1 MLAQVVIDMK
11 VVGVSLP
18 KSTYKPGESVVAT
31 VTVQREI
38 ETGGV
43 VYFYLR
49 RSGQV
54 WQADKVVTVGNTGLG
69 IPDIFASGQLQTV
82 SNTFVLPP
90 DAMGNYQIGA
100 RERSETSVGVQG
112 TVVFTVTPVTPAPGL
127 VQATVTFIPNRT
139 DAKDVVIFVDG
150 TPVGSLAAWG
160 YTAMLPAGKHTISA
174 EGSEYV
180 AEAFP
185 ATLTGGSTIKIPIT
199 LLPRSLVKKS
209 GTGMQFGM
217 NIQTYALVGVAAAIG
232 IGIVWFGNRRE

>member
-1 MLAQVVIDMK
+1 MK
-11 VVGVSLP
+11 VVGISVP

-49 RSGQV
+49 RSGQT
-54 WQADKVVTVGNTGLG
+54 WQSDNVVTVGNTGLG
-69 IPDIFASGQLQTV
+69 IPDIFASGQLQKVT
-82 SNTFVLPP
+82 NTFVLPP

-112 TVVFTVTPVTPAPGL
+112 AVAFTVTPTTPSPGL
-127 VQATVTFIPNRT
+127 VRTTVTFIPNRT
-139 DAKDVVIFVDG
+139 DVQDAVIFVDG
-150 TPVGSLAAWG
+150 SPVGNLAAWG
-160 YTAMLPAGKHTISA
+160 FTTVLPSGKHTISA

-180 AEAFP
+180 AESFP
-185 ATLTGGSTIKIPIT
+185 VTLTGGSTVKIPMT

-209 GTGMQFGM
+209 GSGYSLGL
-217 NIQTYALVGVAAAIG
+217 NIPTLALIAAAAIG